1 MPQLSIGTANFNNS
15 YGIFKKT
22 HLREDEQDQLLQNA
36 WQSGFRYIDTA
47 ISYDGVHESLAKLDS
62 FKKNNWQITTK
73 IPKIKIGLSETKVTS
88 LVISIIDEAL
98 SILSVDKIDT
108 ILIHDNSIVSRMKDL
123 GNILRALDIASNQN
137 LIGSYGLSIY
147 NRLDSKILS
156 EFVKNNKKIVIQG
169 PLSIYDRRL
178 EEYTKNNK
186 YDFKFEGRSIFLQ
199 GMILDFKKYLNSFG
213 EDKGL
218 RHFQSWLKL
227 NKISALEACIS
238 FAKYSKSDK
247 LIIGFGNI
255 NELNEFV
262 NIYDSS
268 IDFKPPIFCR
278 DERILNPL
286 NWR

>member
-1 MPQLSIGTANFNNS
+1 MI
-15 YGIFKKT
+15 
-22 HLREDEQDQLLQNA
+22 ED
-36 WQSGFRYIDTA
+36 S
-47 ISYDGVHESLAKLDS
+47 K
-62 FKKNNWQITTK
+62 
-73 IPKIKIGLSETKVTS
+73 
-88 LVISIIDEAL
+88 
-98 SILSVDKIDT
+98 SILQIINT
-108 ILIHDNSIVSRMKDL
+108 I
-123 GNILRALDIASNQN
+123 SN
-137 LIGSYGLSIY
+137 L
-147 NRLDSKILS
+147 K
-156 EFVKNNKKIVIQG
+156 
-169 PLSIYDRRL
+169 
-178 EEYTKNNK
+178 
-186 YDFKFEGRSIFLQ
+186 GRSIFLQ

-278 DERILNPL
+278 DERILKPIEL
-286 NWR
+286 EIRI